1 MAEVAISPD
10 GTVGAAVDY
19 DGLVS
24 VWDIGSG
31 RALVPPAV
39 AHDGHGLAITFSP
52 DGRLLATGGADGT
65 IAV

>member
-24 VWDIGSG
+24 VWDRPIGLSMPNPSE
-31 RALVPPAV
+31 RQSDVARPVPGAGWMSSVSRQP
-39 AHDGHGLAITFSP
+39 LASHHH
-52 DGRLLATGGADGT
+52 
-65 IAV
+65 